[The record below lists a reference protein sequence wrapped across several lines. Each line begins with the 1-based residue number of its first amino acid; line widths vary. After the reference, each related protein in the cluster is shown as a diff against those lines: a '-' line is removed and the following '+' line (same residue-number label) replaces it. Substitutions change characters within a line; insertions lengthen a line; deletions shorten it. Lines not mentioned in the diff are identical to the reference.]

1 MQWIRCFLLVLVVL
15 RLLTGAAW
23 AMPSS
28 LAASIAEEMP
38 CHAMESG
45 MEMDDAANANAT
57 TPHAPHNSNILCHV
71 CCMGVLHT
79 LIALNV
85 PAALPRHAPPVHH
98 AQDVARWQHTP
109 DLRPPI

>member
-23 AMPSS
+23 AMPSPAIVTS
-28 LAASIAEEMP
+28 APMTEAMS
-38 CHAMESG
+38 CHEIESESESD
-45 MEMDDAANANAT
+45 MALDADVSSA
-57 TPHAPHNSNILCHV
+57 LCHV

-79 LIALNV
+79 LMVLHI
-85 PAALPRHAPPVHH
+85 PTALPRHAPPVHH

>member
-23 AMPSS
+23 AMPSPV
-28 LAASIAEEMP
+28 ASTAPMTEAMP
-38 CHAMESG
+38 CHEIESTSDMAM
-45 MEMDDAANANAT
+45 DADVSSA
-57 TPHAPHNSNILCHV
+57 LCHV

-79 LIALNV
+79 LTVLHI
-85 PAALPRHAPPVHH
+85 PTALPRHAPPVHH